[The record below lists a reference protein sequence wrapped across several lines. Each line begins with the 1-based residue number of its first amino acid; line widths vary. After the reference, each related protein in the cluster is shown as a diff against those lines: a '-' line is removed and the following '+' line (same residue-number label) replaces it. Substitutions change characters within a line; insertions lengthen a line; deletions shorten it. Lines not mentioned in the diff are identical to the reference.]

1 MTKLFY
7 EWEDASDPHATGVPD
22 LVRYGWAR
30 ATTKKQVR
38 KEIREYLASFPDIK
52 NPKIVVWKI
61 SYEEVKV

>member
-1 MTKLFY
+1 MTKMFY
-7 EWEDASDPHATGVPD
+7 EWQDVSDKYATGYPD
-22 LVRYGWAR
+22 LIRYEWAR

-38 KEIREYLASFPDIK
+38 KEIREYLASFPELK